1 MKVLILGSSGLLG
14 YRLFKFLKT
23 KKLIV
28 ISNGLVKSKY
38 DLRTRK
44 NIFRLLKKRPD
55 WVINC
60 AAKTDISDCEKNKTE
75 ALNINSKILNNLFFL
90 KSKFNFNFKLLQI
103 STDQFYNH
111 QYEYDNKENSKISI
125 LNHYT
130 YTKRKAEEICNK
142 NDSIV
147 LRTNFFGKS
156 HNKKDSF
163 SDWVYQKFT
172 SGKKFYLFDDIFFSP
187 LRIIYLCKIIY
198 KIILVGKKYNGTYN
212 LGSRKGFSKK
222 KFAILFAKSLGIYN
236 SNYTTV
242 KSSKIFKIKR
252 PRNMIMNCKKFEKKF
267 KISLPTLKHQILDEI
282 KINYKSK

>member
-142 NDSIV
+142 NDS
-147 LRTNFFGKS
+147 
-156 HNKKDSF
+156 F